1 LILKLQRDTLLI
13 RQLANIGKWSSTP
26 NGLFA
31 LQSLAWYGVAP
42 FGLGRSRGIKS
53 KGPSWLRWALVRGW
67 QFVDLFCRDSGIY
80 QTRSSNN
87 SFDILIIGSC
97 KLNSMVTL
105 TVELNEELANALAQ
119 FFKRVGFAEMRC
131 NAVDDAEA
139 YLIRDAIDRVRM
151 GLANA
156 GFSPR

>member
-1 LILKLQRDTLLI
+1 V
-13 RQLANIGKWSSTP
+13 P
-26 NGLFA
+26 
-31 LQSLAWYGVAP
+31 
-42 FGLGRSRGIKS
+42 
-53 KGPSWLRWALVRGW
+53 GW

-105 TVELNEELANALAQ
+105 TVELNEELADALAQ
-119 FFKRVGFAEMRC
+119 FVKRVGFSEMRS